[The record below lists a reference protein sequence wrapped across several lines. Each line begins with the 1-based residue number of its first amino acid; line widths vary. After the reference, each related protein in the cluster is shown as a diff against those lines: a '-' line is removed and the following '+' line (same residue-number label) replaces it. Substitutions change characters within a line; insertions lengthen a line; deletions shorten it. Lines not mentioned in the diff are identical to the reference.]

1 MLCLWVEHEGLGD
14 DINDV
19 SARRNM
25 LEPDFDF
32 LGRMSGNDGWKGLRG
47 PVISFKENG
56 YMDAV
61 FGIRMVAADV

>member
-1 MLCLWVEHEGLGD
+1 M
-14 DINDV
+14 

-25 LEPDFDF
+25 LELDFDL

>member
-1 MLCLWVEHEGLGD
+1 
-14 DINDV
+14 
-19 SARRNM
+19 M
-25 LEPDFDF
+25 LELDFDL

-61 FGIRMVAADV
+61 FSIRMVAVDV